1 MLTIQRQPKFSSR
14 SLSQERMTL
23 SRQRDK
29 CQIKAERREG
39 GGQVGS
45 TGEVASYLENNEGL
59 PSRESVREPQKK
71 EELCMEMHAG
81 FETRK
86 RLRYNT
92 EQESGRPQASWEPRG
107 WVLSPDSPSSRDHW
121 ILNRPNFWQN
131 EALIC
136 SLYTA
141 RTEVPQNLR
150 HTWSLGL
157 SQRIRLKIPIP
168 TLPPNVSLDYNLHIT
183 KLNTCF

>member
-92 EQESGRPQASWEPRG
+92 EQESGRPQASWEPHG

-121 ILNRPNFWQN
+121 ILNRPNF
-131 EALIC
+131 
-136 SLYTA
+136 
-141 RTEVPQNLR
+141 
-150 HTWSLGL
+150 
-157 SQRIRLKIPIP
+157 
-168 TLPPNVSLDYNLHIT
+168 
-183 KLNTCF
+183 